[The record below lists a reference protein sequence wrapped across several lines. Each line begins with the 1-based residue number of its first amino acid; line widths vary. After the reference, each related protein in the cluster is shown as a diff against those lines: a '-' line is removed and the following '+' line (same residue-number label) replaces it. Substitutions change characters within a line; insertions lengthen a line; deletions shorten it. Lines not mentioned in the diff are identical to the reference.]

1 MANQRSLT
9 SADIDDVERDD
20 VAPPMPRRDSAYRFG
35 SARANRRAGR
45 LMVAVAVV
53 GLVVSVTGT
62 FVAWRLVGE
71 INSSTRDTLGVTIET
86 IDSVE
91 NSIDLAD
98 QVLGA
103 SADTIETGAAT
114 LDAVAESFD
123 SATGVVG
130 EVDDL
135 TTTVGPALA
144 DAATTLRRLE
154 GVGATIDDLLGGL
167 SSIPFGPDYRP
178 EQGLGDTLGDLA
190 ADIEDLPAEFL
201 QTSEDLQDF
210 EASLVDL
217 EREVTRLSADI
228 GDVSARLEGSDAIID
243 GYRSNVSDARAVAL
257 STRDDLDGDVAL
269 MRLLLVI
276 GGINLAIAQIVP
288 YWIGRTLIATAGRAG

>member
-1 MANQRSLT
+1 MT
-9 SADIDDVERDD
+9 TDVEHVEPGVTERDL
-20 VAPPMPRRDSAYRFG
+20 ARRDRGYRFG

-45 LMVAVAVV
+45 VMIVVAVV

-71 INSSTRDTLGVTIET
+71 INASTRDTLGVTIET

-91 NSIDLAD
+91 NSIELAD

-103 SADTIETGAAT
+103 SAETIATGAAT
-114 LDAVAESFD
+114 LDAVAASFD
-123 SATGVVG
+123 SATGVVD

-144 DAATTLRRLE
+144 DAAATLRQLE

-178 EQGLGDTLGDLA
+178 ERGLGDTIGDLA
-190 ADIEDLPAEFL
+190 ADIEGLPAEFA
-201 QTSEDLQDF
+201 QTSSDLQDF
-210 EASLVDL
+210 GTSLDDL
-217 EREVTRLSADI
+217 EREIRQLSVDI
-228 GDVSARLEGSDAIID
+228 GDVSARLEGTDAIID
-243 GYRSNVSDARAVAL
+243 GYRRNVSDARAVAV
-257 STRDDLDGDVAL
+257 STRDDLDGDVTL

-276 GGINLAIAQIVP
+276 GGINLAVAQIVP
-288 YWIGRTLIATAGRAG
+288 YWIGRTLIGAARHDPA